1 MLTTNATENKGAA
14 DKGTGE
20 NKSMVS
26 EKPSAAEGHWFWKY
40 VYENRK
46 VYYQV
51 IMASVLINI
60 FALVSSLY
68 IMTVY
73 DRVIPNN
80 AIASLI
86 TLTIIVVIVMGFD
99 FTLKI
104 LRGLFVDHASS
115 QIDRRVSADL
125 FHKISSHSVKISKQ
139 ATGAVANTV
148 RDFELLKEVIGS
160 ASFTVFADL
169 PFVFLF
175 IVVLFYIGGPVAVV
189 PALIVPIVIIFG
201 LILQPLMRRLSEMSA
216 AQGKSKQ
223 GVMVELL
230 SMLETVKT
238 IRGISIIRNRW
249 YQGVINQG
257 TSQRRSRFT
266 TQLATHFTQLGQQA
280 SQVGIVV
287 WGVFLIASGDLTM
300 GQLIA
305 CVILSGRTLAPLGQI
320 TGLLGRFN
328 QAVTA
333 YKGLSEV
340 MNTITEEEAQ
350 AEQVKR
356 EKLDGNISFKGVSL
370 MYEGRNEPTLKE
382 CNFNIKPGERVAV
395 LGRIGSGK
403 STMLGLI
410 SGIQQ
415 ATTGAV
421 MLDNTDIRNMRHEDI
436 RKNVGI
442 VLQNPML
449 FSGTVREN
457 LLMGNPDASDE
468 DLLKAAEMSGA
479 SAFIGMLPNGFDF
492 VLSERGQELS
502 AGMRQ
507 SIAIARA
514 MIGNPSIY
522 LMDEPTSSMDS
533 NTEVALVRQLDQATK
548 GKTTIFVTHR
558 GPLVNIADR
567 IMVVEA
573 GQIVIDGP
581 RDAVLN
587 KLKEAASKAAQSSG
601 ANNE

>member
-1 MLTTNATENKGAA
+1 MLKSQTANGINEGTTSPERASPAFK
-14 DKGTGE
+14 
-20 NKSMVS
+20 
-26 EKPSAAEGHWFWKY
+26 EGHWFWKY
-40 VYENRK
+40 IKENRR

-51 IMASVLINI
+51 IMASILINI

-86 TLTIIVVIVMGFD
+86 TLTIIMIIVMGFD
-99 FTLKI
+99 FVLKI
-104 LRGLFVDHASS
+104 LRGVFVDHASS
-115 QIDRRVSADL
+115 QVDRRVSADL
-125 FHKISSHSVKISKQ
+125 FNKISSHSVKMSKQ

-175 IVVLFYIGGPVAVV
+175 IFVLFYIGGPVATV
-189 PALIVPIVIIFG
+189 PALIVPIVILFG

-216 AQGKSKQ
+216 AEGKSKQ
-223 GVMVELL
+223 AVMVELL

-238 IRGISIIRNRW
+238 VRGISILRNRW
-249 YQGVINQG
+249 YQGVLNQG
-257 TSQRRSRFT
+257 VSQRRSRFT

-287 WGVFLIASGDLTM
+287 WGVFLITSGDLTM

-340 MNTITEEEAQ
+340 MNSVTEEEQRADL
-350 AEQVKR
+350 VSR
-356 EKLDGNISFKGVSL
+356 ETLTGDITFKGVS
-370 MYEGRNEPTLKE
+370 MTYEGRNEPTLKD
-382 CNFNIKPGERVAV
+382 CNLNIKSGERVAI

-403 STMLGLI
+403 STLLSLI
-410 SGIQQ
+410 SGVHQ
-415 ATTGAV
+415 ASSGAV
-421 MLDNTDIRNMRHEDI
+421 MLDNVDIRNLRHQDI
-436 RKNVGI
+436 RNNIGV

-457 LLMGNPDASDE
+457 LLMGKPDATDKE
-468 DLLKAAEMSGA
+468 LLKAAEMSGA
-479 SAFIGMLPNGFDF
+479 GAFIGMLPNGFDF
-492 VLSERGQELS
+492 LLSERGQELS

-507 SIAIARA
+507 SLAIARA
-514 MIGNPSIY
+514 MIGEPSIY

-533 NTEVALVRQLDQATK
+533 NTEMALVRHLDEATK
-548 GKTTIFVTHR
+548 GKTAVFVTHR
-558 GPLVNIADR
+558 GLLVSIADR
-567 IMVVEA
+567 IVVVEA

-581 RDAVLN
+581 RDAVLK
-587 KLKEAASKAAQSSG
+587 KLKEAASQAAQTTG